1 MRVDEA
7 VIAAKATYD
16 NETKGWKLSQELR
29 LIAHDGALLKA
40 LSRGELTAAQAAA
53 DARLAS
59 PANHFAH
66 VTRISV
72 TRGSRVLVNATV
84 NSDGVFVVAPGTRT
98 LRSHGHLLGT
108 LLVSLQDVTGFV
120 KLVHRRTGAKVL
132 VRGGRGHVRTSLG
145 AAAHVRLPPS
155 GYVALGGQQVCSA
168 IVPGGRLGQR
178 TADGLDPRTRLKL
191 PSEPT
196 GALGFVDRRSGPPK
210 RRGSYLK
217 GTVTGPGTGR

>member
-7 VIAAKATYD
+7 VIAAKATYH

-29 LIAHDGALLKA
+29 LIARDGALLKA

-98 LRSHGHLLGT
+98 LRSHGHVLGT

-120 KLVHRRTGAKVL
+120 KLVHRRTGAEVL
-132 VRGGRGHVRTSLG
+132 VRGGSGHVRTSLG
-145 AAAHVRLPPS
+145 AAAHVRLTAVRLC
-155 GYVALGGQQVCSA
+155 GARWTQVCGA

-191 PSEPT
+191 PVR
-196 GALGFVDRRSGPPK
+196 AH
-210 RRGSYLK
+210 
-217 GTVTGPGTGR
+217 GR

>member
-7 VIAAKATYD
+7 VVAAKATYD

-155 GYVALGGQQVCSA
+155 GYVALGRQRYAVRSFREVGW
-168 IVPGGRLGQR
+168 GNERL
-178 TADGLDPRTRLKL
+178 
-191 PSEPT
+191 
-196 GALGFVDRRSGPPK
+196 
-210 RRGSYLK
+210 
-217 GTVTGPGTGR
+217 TVWILEHV